1 MNEEKTCAV
10 CGKRFIPYQQGEE
23 CCSPMCRT
31 MYRVKILDEQR
42 KKEQEAKMA
51 ELDSLQ
57 KPPDFDLE
65 HHPRARVEWFM
76 SLPDGYKVRFN
87 KFLTPQE
94 LEWARAMAQ
103 KNLAEEKFF
112 SGFYVKNGRIIEP
125 KGSSDG
131 EDNNQTNNRNDDDDD
146 DYED

>member
-1 MNEEKTCAV
+1 
-10 CGKRFIPYQQGEE
+10 
-23 CCSPMCRT
+23 

-42 KKEQEAKMA
+42 KKEQEAKRA

-76 SLPDGYKVRFN
+76 SLPDEYKVRFN

-131 EDNNQTNNRNDDDDD
+131 EDNNQNNNRNDDGDDE
-146 DYED
+146 YED

>member
-1 MNEEKTCAV
+1 MDEEKTCAV

-42 KKEQEAKMA
+42 KKEEEAKRA

-57 KPPDFDLE
+57 KPPDFDLK

-94 LEWARAMAQ
+94 LEWARAIAL

-125 KGSSDG
+125 KENSGGDDCTMRNEG
-131 EDNNQTNNRNDDDDD
+131 EDDF
-146 DYED
+146 ED